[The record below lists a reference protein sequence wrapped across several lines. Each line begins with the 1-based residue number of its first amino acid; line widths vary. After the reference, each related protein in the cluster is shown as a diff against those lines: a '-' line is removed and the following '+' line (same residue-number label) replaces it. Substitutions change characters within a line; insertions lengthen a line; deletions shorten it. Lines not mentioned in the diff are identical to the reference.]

1 MNSLA
6 IVTSPVDY
14 GELVLRLSLDVAAM
28 VAFAIVSGLR
38 RRARH
43 ELLVV
48 LSCFNVGLFVVL
60 TVITASSSA
69 TAIGFGLFAMLS
81 IIRLRSEPFTS
92 TELGLFFAALVLAL
106 VNGTLKSDVPL
117 VLILDAVVLL
127 PVVAA
132 GHPRLGRAPQQRQ
145 ITLDCVHTDDTALRA
160 DVEHRLGI
168 RVLDLNVV
176 EIDYVREVTVLTIRF
191 IDSAAHRA
199 PLAVRA

>member
-1 MNSLA
+1 MTVLA
-6 IVTSPVDY
+6 AATPSVDY
-14 GELVLRLSLDVAAM
+14 AELALRLVLDVIAMAAFG
-28 VAFAIVSGLR
+28 VASGLR

-48 LSCFNVGLFVVL
+48 LACFNLGLFVVL
-60 TVITASSSA
+60 TVITVSNSA

-106 VNGTLKSDVPL
+106 VNGTLKSDLPL
-117 VLILDAVVLL
+117 VLILDAVVLV
-127 PVVAA
+127 PVLAA

-176 EIDYVREVTVLTIRF
+176 EI
-191 IDSAAHRA
+191 
-199 PLAVRA
+199 